1 MANCVTGCPPCVTVP
16 ERRDEPWKASSTL
29 ACVSSSPISM
39 VLATVRTLGIA
50 VAAEMRTTPGG
61 ALVIVKWPSSEVVTE
76 LWKPVAVAETLTPP
90 SCPDGRPVTVP
101 SISAPLATVTRTPSI
116 G

>member
-1 MANCVTGCPPCVTVP
+1 M
-16 ERRDEPWKASSTL
+16 
-29 ACVSSSPISM
+29 
-39 VLATVRTLGIA
+39 RTLGIV

-90 SCPDGRPVTVP
+90 SCPEGSPLTTP
-101 SISAPLATVTRTPSI
+101 SISAPLATLTRTPSI
-116 G
+116 GWPSERTRSWGVELTVFVCAVSR